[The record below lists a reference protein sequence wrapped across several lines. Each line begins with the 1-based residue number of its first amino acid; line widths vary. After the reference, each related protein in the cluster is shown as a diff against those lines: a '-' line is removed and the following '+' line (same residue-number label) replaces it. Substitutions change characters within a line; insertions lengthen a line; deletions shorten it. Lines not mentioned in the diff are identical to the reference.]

1 MASYTDKLSKLET
14 KISKRQKH
22 ISEEQDKL
30 DKDLAEYDKLS
41 LMALADKFKLSG
53 KDLFSA
59 IQREHEQLEKLR
71 GDGMSDEDIDSLTDS
86 STSDTLGDA
95 VTDTDSGSD
104 DADFGQTSFFTEKKN
119 PYAV

>member
-14 KISKRQKH
+14 KISKRQAH
-22 ISEEQDKL
+22 IADEQDKL
-30 DKDLAEYDKLS
+30 DKDLAEYDRLS
-41 LMALADKFKLSG
+41 LIALADKFKLSG

-71 GDGMSDEDIDSLTDS
+71 GEGMSDSDIDGLTDN
-86 STSDTLGDA
+86 GNGGA
-95 VTDTDSGSD
+95 DTDIDNGSD
-104 DADFGQTSFFTEKKN
+104 GAGFAQTSFFTEKKN

>member
-1 MASYTDKLSKLET
+1 MASYTDKLSKLEA
-14 KISKRQKH
+14 KISKRQAH
-22 ISEEQDKL
+22 IADEQDKL
-30 DKDLAEYDKLS
+30 DADLAEYDKLS

-71 GDGMSDEDIDSLTDS
+71 GEGMSDSDIDSLTDS
-86 STSDTLGDA
+86 GDA
-95 VTDTDSGSD
+95 DTDTDNSSD
-104 DADFGQTSFFTEKKN
+104 GADFGQTSFFNEKKN